1 VNDTWIVKNIEFY
14 PNNKVT
20 VYDRTGIVVYTKQG
34 YANDWAGTYHGAI
47 LNQGT
52 YYYLVDLGN
61 GSTLRGFIT
70 VVRDR

>member
-1 VNDTWIVKNIEFY
+1 MKNLEFY

-20 VYDRTGIVVYTKQG
+20 VYDRGGNIVYTKLG
-34 YANDWAGTYHGAI
+34 YANDWAGTYHGSI

-70 VVRDR
+70 VVRAR